1 MSLHQD
7 TSMQTPRTGLVEQ
20 DLGPLAWVQEEL
32 RKSLESAIRLTRR
45 FVLEAQESGD
55 SDLAALDTSPLRMAK
70 QQLHQSS
77 GALDMVDQPQVGL
90 VLRAMEAAVQHYIR
104 QPQDFTLAAVQTLE
118 KTSFALLEYLDV
130 VLAGKAVLPVALFTQ
145 YRNVQALSGQDAKVH
160 PADLWPAERRLREPQ
175 WPAKVAPVAYG
186 PEARSVL
193 DTAVLQIV
201 KSADKPAALR
211 LRQLSLGLA
220 EGQSTPGWRTF
231 WKIAA
236 GFFDAF
242 AHGLLKDDNY
252 KIGRAHV

>member
-20 DLGPLAWVQEEL
+20 DLGPLAWVQEEQ

-104 QPQDFTLAAVQTLE
+104 
-118 KTSFALLEYLDV
+118 
-130 VLAGKAVLPVALFTQ
+130 
-145 YRNVQALSGQDAKVH
+145 
-160 PADLWPAERRLREPQ
+160 
-175 WPAKVAPVAYG
+175 
-186 PEARSVL
+186 
-193 DTAVLQIV
+193 LQ
-201 KSADKPAALR
+201 L
-211 LRQLSLGLA
+211 
-220 EGQSTPGWRTF
+220 
-231 WKIAA
+231 
-236 GFFDAF
+236 
-242 AHGLLKDDNY
+242 
-252 KIGRAHV
+252 